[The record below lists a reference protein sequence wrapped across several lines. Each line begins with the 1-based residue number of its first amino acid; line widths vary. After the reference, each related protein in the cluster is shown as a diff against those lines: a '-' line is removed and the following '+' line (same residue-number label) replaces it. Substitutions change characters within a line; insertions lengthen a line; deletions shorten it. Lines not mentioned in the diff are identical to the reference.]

1 MEPQQAAMTVEVNQH
16 ILNFKPSASTPTRNE
31 PYKLTFYVE
40 NDTYTKQQPQHHI
53 DSRNHVKQQSY
64 NNYHDEVVMESYESP
79 EMYSNKVAQAQRSK
93 HESYCILSAFLNG
106 CICTW
111 RYCTGDEKRKLN
123 LNKIS
128 NVTQNMEDKYLPLNH
143 YA

>member
-1 MEPQQAAMTVEVNQH
+1 MEPQHAAMTVEVNQH

-64 NNYHDEVVMESYESP
+64 NNYYDEVVMESYESP

-93 HESYCILSAFLNG
+93 HESYCILSAFL
-106 CICTW
+106 
-111 RYCTGDEKRKLN
+111 YF
-123 LNKIS
+123 
-128 NVTQNMEDKYLPLNH
+128 VTITTFTYLVVLWIKQRMHMHMEVLH
-143 YA
+143 WW